1 MANLVWKDLTVSVG
15 KDGDTKTILKG
26 VSGCVGSKH
35 MLAIMGPSG
44 SGKTTLLDTMA
55 GRISPDVTVKGD
67 VLLNGHRT
75 TLSYGLAAYVS
86 QDDLLIGTLT
96 VKETLMFV
104 ARLRLSG
111 AGRQEMASRVDEVML
126 ELGLQDVADVH
137 IGNWHM
143 KGVSG
148 GQRRRVSI
156 GCELITSPTLLFLDE
171 PTSGLDAASSFY
183 VMRGMST
190 MAGKGRTIIS
200 VIHQPSSEVFELFD
214 KLCLLSRGSIV
225 YFGEAARAIDLFQFA
240 GLPCA
245 QHRNPADHF
254 LQCTNSDF
262 MEVESEKFATM
273 EEQIDT
279 LEKVF
284 RSSEFAQ
291 LLDRDCDELS
301 SQKEKCALHTKGAGF
316 LSQVAA
322 LTHRSFLNN
331 MRDLGM
337 FWMRLGMYV
346 ALCVCIGTI
355 YFDLDKSW
363 AAVNSRAA
371 MLFFVVAF
379 LTFMSISAFP
389 SFVEDM
395 QIFQKERLNG
405 YYGVAAF
412 VLSNTIASAPFIF
425 LISLTSSICAYW
437 LAGLHGDAER
447 FVYFVLD
454 LYLSL
459 STVEGLMMAISSVVP
474 HYLMGIA
481 GGAGMMGLYMLVCG
495 FFQPR
500 EELPDPVW
508 RYPLHYIS
516 FHSYAFTGFMN
527 NEFADTDGWDSPATL
542 LLGNQMCQG
551 SGCKITGEEVL
562 KAWSVEVRDKWQE
575 IAILVAMAVFYR
587 FVFFAV
593 LKLKERKVKL

>member
-26 VSGCVGSKH
+26 VSGCVGDKH

-55 GRISPDVTVKGD
+55 GRIPPEVSVKGE

-96 VKETLMFV
+96 VRETLMFV
-104 ARLRLSG
+104 ALLRLSG
-111 AGRQEMASRVDEVML
+111 AGRQEMASRVDEVL
-126 ELGLQDVADVH
+126 VELGLQDVADVH
-137 IGNWHM
+137 IGNWHI

-171 PTSGLDAASSFY
+171 PTSGLDAASAFY
-183 VMRGMST
+183 VMRGMRA
-190 MAGKGRTIIS
+190 MAGKGRTIVS

-214 KLCLLSRGSIV
+214 KLCLLSRGSVV
-225 YFGEAARAIDLFQFA
+225 YFGDAVRAVDLFQFA

-262 MEVESEKFATM
+262 KEVESEKYDTM
-273 EEQIDT
+273 AEQIDA

-284 RSSEFAQ
+284 RDSEFAQ
-291 LLDRDCDELS
+291 LLDHDCDVLS
-301 SQKEKCALHTKGAGF
+301 AQQEKVALKKSNGGTGF
-316 LSQVAA
+316 LRQVGA

-346 ALCVCIGTI
+346 ALCICIGTV
-355 YFDLDKSW
+355 YYDLDMSW
-363 AAVNSRAA
+363 AAANSRSA

-395 QIFQKERLNG
+395 QIFQRERLNG
-405 YYGVAAF
+405 YYGVGAF
-412 VLSNTIASAPFIF
+412 VVSNTMASAPFIF
-425 LISLTSSICAYW
+425 LISLVSSVCAYW
-437 LAGLHGDAER
+437 LAGLNSAGGR

-481 GGAGMMGLYMLVCG
+481 GGAGVMGLYMLVCG

-500 EELPDPVW
+500 NELPDPVW

-527 NEFADTDGWDSPATL
+527 NEFADTDGWDSPCTL
-542 LLGNQMCQG
+542 IGADG
-551 SGCKITGEEVL
+551 GPKITGEQVL
-562 KAWSVEVRDKWQE
+562 EAWGIEVRDKWEE
-575 IAILVAMAVFYR
+575 IAILVAMAVAYR
-587 FVFFAV
+587 VIFFLV
-593 LKLKERKVKL
+593 LKLKEHKFRLK